1 MDNLSN
7 NFYGKYIKYVP
18 IIGSLIGG
26 LIDSFGVY
34 KVGQNAIEFCEDKIM
49 EDKSCYSILK
59 RKENVNLLFDYIDEL
74 SKQNWNEYII
84 NEITSDNN

>member
-1 MDNLSN
+1 MYRVYFKTNFKGELLCETFYQQVQTHKDNLKYWINLSN

-34 KVGQNAIEFCEDKIM
+34 KVGQNTIEFCEEK
-49 EDKSCYSILK
+49 
-59 RKENVNLLFDYIDEL
+59 
-74 SKQNWNEYII
+74 
-84 NEITSDNN
+84 

>member
-1 MDNLSN
+1 
-7 NFYGKYIKYVP
+7 
-18 IIGSLIGG
+18 
-26 LIDSFGVY
+26 
-34 KVGQNAIEFCEDKIM
+34 M

-59 RKENVNLLFDYIDEL
+59 KKNVNLLFDYINEL

>member
-1 MDNLSN
+1 
-7 NFYGKYIKYVP
+7 
-18 IIGSLIGG
+18 
-26 LIDSFGVY
+26 
-34 KVGQNAIEFCEDKIM
+34 M